1 MTTCQRPT
9 HCATPSCDCAEPLD
23 RIPVDDDHGDMT
35 AWGCIFAA
43 GVLLFTAVG
52 GYIIIQLGL
61 AVLHYWG
68 AQ

>member
-1 MTTCQRPT
+1 MTRWT
-9 HCATPSCDCAEPLD
+9 DENEPLD
-23 RIPVDDDHGDMT
+23 RVPTDDGHGDMT
-35 AWGCIFAA
+35 AWGCIFAS

-52 GYIIIQLGL
+52 GYIVIQLGL